1 MGRFLYLCLI
11 AFSVVAEEPDPD
23 VIYNYHRID
32 ETLSTAGQV
41 LPVHVDKMQPEN
53 FQLVINLAVADEE
66 RNFSEPYSITKA
78 GINYVQIP
86 VIWDI
91 PTMDELDLFFAI
103 MDARGERKTLVH
115 CFANYRASAF
125 TYLYRVL
132 REGVPEPDART
143 HMMQI
148 WSDEEFRKYPQ
159 WRAFIDK
166 ALMNAI

>member
-1 MGRFLYLCLI
+1 MVRILFMCLM
-11 AFSVVAEEPDPD
+11 AFSVIAKEPDPD

-41 LPVHVDKMQPEN
+41 LPVHVNKLQREN

-66 RNFSEPYSITKA
+66 RNFSESYSVTSA

-86 VIWDI
+86 VIWER
-91 PTMDELDLFFAI
+91 PTTDDLDLFFAI
-103 MDARGERKTLVH
+103 MGARGERKTLVH

-132 REGVPEPDART
+132 REGVSEPDARKD
-143 HMMQI
+143 MMQI
-148 WSDEEFRKYPQ
+148 WSEEEFRQYPQ
-159 WRAFIDK
+159 WRAFIEK
-166 ALMNAI
+166 ALMKAA